1 MRLPTPLRRL
11 FEAPVTDAYA
21 GFALLLIIL
30 AGRLVLFPNALP
42 NVLKY
47 LLMLATLGWLAWFC
61 DSPGQ
66 RGVWLASVGLLLMGL
81 ILEGSALPGF

>member
-11 FEAPVTDAYA
+11 FEAPVTDAYT

-30 AGRLVLFPNALP
+30 SGRLVLFPNTLP

-47 LLMLATLGWLAWFC
+47 LLMLATLGWLARFC

-66 RGVWLASVGLLLMGL
+66 RGVWLASVGLLLLGL
-81 ILEGSALPGF
+81 TLEGSALPGF